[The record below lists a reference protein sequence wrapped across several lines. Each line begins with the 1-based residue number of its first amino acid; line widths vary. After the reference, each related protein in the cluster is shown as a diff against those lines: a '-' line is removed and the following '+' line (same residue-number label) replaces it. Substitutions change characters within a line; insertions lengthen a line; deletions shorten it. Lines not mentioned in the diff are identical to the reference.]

1 MRACGVL
8 AVEIVGGG
16 CAEHL
21 VRFVFK
27 GLVERLDLVAD
38 GFKVALVVGAL
49 VGVCQKV
56 VDVLGGVEL
65 LIAAV
70 CRDRDRVIVG
80 AFGALGVVLVGD
92 GKQPHLGKGAAC
104 LDNVDRLAVGSRH
117 LLVKVDVLVACD
129 KGIDATESRGKGL
142 GVERV
147 RDTRNNIAALLAQ
160 LLCLGIDGVH
170 GTRERRTRDQVR
182 AQRGT

>member
-8 AVEIVGGG
+8 AAEIVGGG

-27 GLVERLDLVAD
+27 VLVERLDLVAD
-38 GFKVALVVGAL
+38 GLKAALVVGAL

-65 LIAAV
+65 LVAAV

-80 AFGALGVVLVGD
+80 RLGAIGVVLVRN
-92 GKQPHLGKGAAC
+92 GKQSHLGKGTAR
-104 LDNVDRLAVGSRH
+104 LDNVDCLAVGSRH

-147 RDTRNNIAALLAQ
+147 RDTHNNIAALLAQ
-160 LLCLGIDGVH
+160 LLCLGIDGVR
-170 GTRERRTRDQVR
+170 GTREAGARDQVR

>member
-27 GLVERLDLVAD
+27 VLVERLDLVAD
-38 GFKVALVVGAL
+38 GFKAALVVGAL

-65 LIAAV
+65 LVATV

-80 AFGALGVVLVGD
+80 RLGVIRVVLVRN

-147 RDTRNNIAALLAQ
+147 RDTHNNIAALLAQ
-160 LLCLGIDGVH
+160 LLCLGIDGVR
-170 GTRERRTRDQVR
+170 GTREAGARDQVR

>member
-27 GLVERLDLVAD
+27 VLVERLDLVAD
-38 GFKVALVVGAL
+38 GFKAALVVGAL
-49 VGVCQKV
+49 VGVCH
-56 VDVLGGVEL
+56 
-65 LIAAV
+65 
-70 CRDRDRVIVG
+70 VIVG
-80 AFGALGVVLVGD
+80 RLGAIRVVFVRN

-129 KGIDATESRGKGL
+129 KDIDATEPRGKGL
-142 GVERV
+142 CVERV
-147 RDTRNNIAALLAQ
+147 RDTHNNIAALLAQ
-160 LLCLGIDGVH
+160 LLCLGIDGVR
-170 GTRERRTRDQVR
+170 GTREAGARDQVR